1 MTRRTLLGTR
11 SGFSERT
18 RVYLAG
24 DAIEV
29 DDIEGYSGTRRRV
42 LLDEV
47 RAVTLDRRR
56 SKVFLWVVGLSTLV
70 LGGSIF
76 FTFRADGLGLI
87 VAAVFC
93 SPLLAWLGFHG
104 AMGIDHLIVFGK
116 RSNAEMT
123 FVINKAKAR
132 RTFAL
137 LRDLASKAQDE
148 ARARIAAETA
158 PALPSPVP

>member
-1 MTRRTLLGTR
+1 MTRRTLLGTKA
-11 SGFSERT
+11 GFSERT

-56 SKVFLWVVGLSTLV
+56 SKVFLWIVGLLTLAIAVSILLNSQEAGVGLV
-70 LGGSIF
+70 L
-76 FTFRADGLGLI
+76 ALVL
-87 VAAVFC
+87 C
-93 SPLLAWLGFHG
+93 SPLLGWFTFHA
-104 AMGIDHLIVFGK
+104 AMGIDHLTVFGK

-123 FVINKAKAR
+123 FAVNKSKAR

-137 LRDLASKAQDE
+137 LRDLAMQAQDA
-148 ARARIAAETA
+148 ARARIAAETVA
-158 PALPSPVP
+158 

>member
-1 MTRRTLLGTR
+1 MTRRTLLGTKA
-11 SGFSERT
+11 GFSERT

-56 SKVFLWVVGLSTLV
+56 SKVFLWIVGLLTLV
-70 LGGSIF
+70 FAVSIF
-76 FTFRADGLGLI
+76 LNFREDGFGFI
-87 VAAVFC
+87 FAVVFC
-93 SPLLAWLGFHG
+93 SPFLGWFAFHA
-104 AMGIDHLIVFGK
+104 AMGVDHVTVFGK

-123 FVINKAKAR
+123 FAVNKSKAR

-137 LRDLASKAQDE
+137 LRDLALQAQDE
-148 ARARIAAETA
+148 ARARIAAETVA
-158 PALPSPVP
+158 QR